1 MISASSDPSGSPVMR
16 TVYLRASTK
25 TSALV
30 PAPAEVAAGPASDD
44 GVVNLVNR
52 TATATPPAES
62 LPGMDG
68 GDRPAAWMELLVW
81 QTAQGILADPMQ
93 AMVAQRAPAPDSIA
107 VLVGNRFR
115 A

>member
-30 PAPAEVAAGPASDD
+30 PAPPEVVPSPASED
-44 GVVNLVNR
+44 GVVNLINR
-52 TATATPPAES
+52 TPTAPPAAEN
-62 LPGMDG
+62 LLGMDG
-68 GDRPAAWMELLVW
+68 GERPAAWMELLVW

-93 AMVAQRAPAPDSIA
+93 AMVAQRAPSPDSIA
-107 VLVGNRFR
+107 DLVGNRFR
-115 A
+115 G